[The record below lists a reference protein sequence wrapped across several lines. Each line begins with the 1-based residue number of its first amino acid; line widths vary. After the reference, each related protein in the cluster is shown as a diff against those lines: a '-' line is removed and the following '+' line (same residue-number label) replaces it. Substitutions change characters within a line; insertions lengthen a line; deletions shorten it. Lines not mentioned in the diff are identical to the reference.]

1 LTGRQHPSQA
11 RKFNTP
17 GKELEVVMNKKILA
31 GFAALVLG
39 AASLGAQAGGRH
51 DRDDDRRG
59 DRGNR
64 NGQARVVHV
73 EPIHERV
80 RFSVPVEH
88 CWNERVRRDGRDDR
102 TGAAIAGGAVGA
114 VIGNR
119 LGDGR
124 DLATVVGA
132 IAGAAIGSNLARDG
146 DRRQSRY
153 GEVQRC
159 EVRYEERFERRVVAY
174 RVTYELR
181 GRRDVTRLAYEPGR
195 YLSIGD
201 IRRRG

>member
-1 LTGRQHPSQA
+1 MPPKPGI
-11 RKFNTP
+11 NNP
-17 GKELEVVMNKKILA
+17 GKDLEAVMNNKILA
-31 GFAALVLG
+31 GFAALVFG
-39 AASLGAQAGGRH
+39 AASLAAQAGGRH

-59 DRGNR
+59 ERGNR

-80 RFSVPVEH
+80 RYSVPVEH
-88 CWNERVRRDGRDDR
+88 CWNERVRQDRRADR
-102 TGAAIAGGAVGA
+102 TGAVIAGGAVGA
-114 VIGNR
+114 IIGNR
-119 LGDGR
+119 IGDGR

-132 IAGAAIGSNLARDG
+132 IAGAAIGSGLARDG
-146 DRRQSRY
+146 DLRQVRH
-153 GEVQRC
+153 GEVRRC
-159 EVRYEERFERRVVAY
+159 EVRYEERVERRVVAY

>member
-1 LTGRQHPSQA
+1 M
-11 RKFNTP
+11 KN
-17 GKELEVVMNKKILA
+17 KILA

-39 AASLGAQAGGRH
+39 VASLGAEAGGRH
-51 DRDDDRRG
+51 DRDDRRG

-80 RFSVPVEH
+80 RFTVPVEH
-88 CWNERVRRDGRDDR
+88 CWNERVRHDRRVDR
-102 TGAAIAGGAVGA
+102 TGALIAGGAVGA

-132 IAGAAIGSNLARDG
+132 IAGAAIGSGLARDG
-146 DRRQSRY
+146 DLRQARH
-153 GEVQRC
+153 GEVRHC
-159 EVRYEERFERRVVAY
+159 EVRHEERYERRVVAY

-195 YLSIGD
+195 YLTIGD